1 MAIEKTYLLTEI
13 THTERKNMECSVRSR
28 SACGSFVSPLGYS
41 FLTSK
46 EVPKWRST
54 SWCRVHLCRGPV
66 SNEISAVLPISPVII
81 VLVSARL
88 SFRLCSSSRRW
99 LSHLGSHHHLRGGLC
114 SLSRLCGWWRI
125 RTKQIPQRTLPPS
138 TTHTTPHDRLK
149 TVCLRSK
156 KLKNGTSATK
166 IQIRNAKYET
176 WGSAPIPAVID
187 SRDASR
193 AREYRR
199 RDEGVRYGVWI
210 SVDICRIFYMIN

>member
-1 MAIEKTYLLTEI
+1 M
-13 THTERKNMECSVRSR
+13 
-28 SACGSFVSPLGYS
+28 
-41 FLTSK
+41 
-46 EVPKWRST
+46 
-54 SWCRVHLCRGPV
+54 HLCRGPV

-114 SLSRLCGWWRI
+114 SLSRFCGWWRI

-138 TTHTTPHDRLK
+138 TAHTTPHDRLK

-156 KLKNGTSATK
+156 KLKNVTSATQ

-176 WGSAPIPAVID
+176 SAPIPAVID

-193 AREYRR
+193 AREDRR
-199 RDEGVRYGVWI
+199 RDEGVTIHLIKFHSFNCIVCDGEIQELNSRNLRAVGCFALHSWSGFRV
-210 SVDICRIFYMIN
+210 STICPSTNRKTRSAIL